1 MCQPKCRARALVL
14 PGACD
19 TPRKGMELRKSED
32 VQGAQALMLT
42 GTGQLTRILYFPTGI
57 SQLLSPD
64 K

>member
-1 MCQPKCRARALVL
+1 
-14 PGACD
+14 
-19 TPRKGMELRKSED
+19 MELRKSED

-42 GTGQLTRILYFPTGI
+42 GTGQLTRILSFPTGI